1 MRNLF
6 VTFTAHSARSRTPPL
21 DLYSRSIGHSLTN
34 VKNRQSL
41 ITRQIFHCL
50 SLSLS
55 GDDGHYN
62 SKFHFTN
69 IFRRLLYNNNT
80 LLVIA
85 ASKIYLEHVCSNSTL
100 QDCIQIFFSSKKKK
114 IDYQRIINR
123 CNFVFS
129 LFSSQIYLENSCSNS
144 IWNSSSQKKK
154 RKKEESIT

>member
-6 VTFTAHSARSRTPPL
+6 VTFTAHSARSRTLPL

-41 ITRQIFHCL
+41 IIDRFFIAC
-50 SLSLS
+50 LSLS
-55 GDDGHYN
+55 GDDGHCN

-69 IFRRLLYNNNT
+69 IFRKLLYNNNT
-80 LLVIA
+80 LFVIA

-114 IDYQRIINR
+114 LIIYQRVINR
-123 CNFVFS
+123 CNFVFV
-129 LFSSQIYLENSCSNS
+129 LFANIF
-144 IWNSSSQKKK
+144 
-154 RKKEESIT
+154 RKLLF

>member
-55 GDDGHYN
+55 GDDGHCN

-69 IFRRLLYNNNT
+69 IFRKLLYNNNT

-114 IDYQRIINR
+114 LIINALLI
-123 CNFVFS
+123 VATLFS
-129 LFSSQIYLENSCSNS
+129 FSSQIYLENSCSNS
-144 IWNSSSQKKK
+144 IWNSSSRKK

>member
-55 GDDGHYN
+55 GDDGHCN

-69 IFRRLLYNNNT
+69 IFRKLLYNNNT

-100 QDCIQIFFSSKKKK
+100 QDCIQIFFSSKKKNWSS
-114 IDYQRIINR
+114 INALLI
-123 CNFVFS
+123 VATLFS
-129 LFSSQIYLENSCSNS
+129 FSSQIYLENSCSNS
-144 IWNSSSQKKK
+144 IWNSSSRRK

>member
-50 SLSLS
+50 SLSLWWRWPLQFQIS
-55 GDDGHYN
+55 LHEYL
-62 SKFHFTN
+62 
-69 IFRRLLYNNNT
+69 FRKLLYNNNT

-100 QDCIQIFFSSKKKK
+100 QDCIQIFFSSKKKNWSS
-114 IDYQRIINR
+114 INALLI
-123 CNFVFS
+123 VAILFS
-129 LFSSQIYLENSCSNS
+129 FSSQMYLENSCSNS
-144 IWNSSSQKKK
+144 IWNSSSRKK

>member
-6 VTFTAHSARSRTPPL
+6 VTFTAHSARSRTPSL

-69 IFRRLLYNNNT
+69 IFRKLLYNNNT

-100 QDCIQIFFSSKKKK
+100 QDCIQIFFSSKKKNWSS
-114 IDYQRIINR
+114 INALLI
-123 CNFVFS
+123 VATLFS
-129 LFSSQIYLENSCSNS
+129 FSSQIYLENSCSNS
-144 IWNSSSQKKK
+144 IWNSSSRKK

>member
-55 GDDGHYN
+55 GDDGHCN

-69 IFRRLLYNNNT
+69 IFRKLLYNNNT

-114 IDYQRIINR
+114 KLIINALLI
-123 CNFVFS
+123 VATLFS
-129 LFSSQIYLENSCSNS
+129 FSSQIYLENSCSNS
-144 IWNSSSQKKK
+144 IWNSSSRKK

>member
-50 SLSLS
+50 SLSLWWRWLLQFQIS
-55 GDDGHYN
+55 LHEYL
-62 SKFHFTN
+62 
-69 IFRRLLYNNNT
+69 FRKLLYNNNT

-85 ASKIYLEHVCSNSTL
+85 ASKIYLEHVCSNST
-100 QDCIQIFFSSKKKK
+100 QDCIQIFFSSKKKNWSS
-114 IDYQRIINR
+114 INALLI
-123 CNFVFS
+123 VATLFS
-129 LFSSQIYLENSCSNS
+129 FSSQIYLENSCSNS
-144 IWNSSSQKKK
+144 IWNSSSRKK

>member
-55 GDDGHYN
+55 GDDGHCN

-69 IFRRLLYNNNT
+69 IFRKLLYNNNT

-100 QDCIQIFFSSKKKK
+100 QDCIQIFFSSKKKNWSS
-114 IDYQRIINR
+114 INALLI
-123 CNFVFS
+123 VATLFS
-129 LFSSQIYLENSCSNS
+129 FSSQIYLENSCSNS
-144 IWNSSSQKKK
+144 IWNSSSRKK

>member
-55 GDDGHYN
+55 GDDGHCN

-69 IFRRLLYNNNT
+69 IFRKLLYNNNT
-80 LLVIA
+80 LFVIA

-100 QDCIQIFFSSKKKK
+100 QDCIQIFFSSKKKNWSS
-114 IDYQRIINR
+114 INALLI
-123 CNFVFS
+123 VATLFS
-129 LFSSQIYLENSCSNS
+129 FSSQMYLENSCSNS
-144 IWNSSSQKKK
+144 IWNSSSRKK